1 MPTRRTKSV
10 GTKVTDG
17 EYAMLESLAG
27 ERPMSEWV
35 RQVLLSVVTR
45 HPVEEVLVAELLAL
59 RTILLNLHF
68 ALANGQTPAVDAM
81 QRLIER
87 ADQEKMRKAKER
99 FSSR

>member
-1 MPTRRTKSV
+1 MPVMRTKSV

-27 ERPMSEWV
+27 GRPLSEWV

-45 HPVEEVLVAELLAL
+45 HPIEEVLLAELLAL

-68 ALANGQTPAVDAM
+68 SLANGETGDFAIFTDLSASPS
-81 QRLIER
+81 
-87 ADQEKMRKAKER
+87 KGT
-99 FSSR
+99 